1 MNNQNPNPVFKTEWI
16 VNGGA
21 SKEFI
26 DFANNFGRLLKNGRL
41 TSSQFRNFFGTLKS
55 IEMKGLSENKSKF
68 YMLKPLL
75 AYAYARNSTSGFRE
89 FKQVMDTSLDFIMN
103 SDDNNQE
110 KYFKNFCRIV
120 EAILAYH
127 RAHGGK

>member
-1 MNNQNPNPVFKTEWI
+1 MNNANFTPQFKTEWI

-21 SKEFI
+21 SKEFV
-26 DFANNFGRLLKNGRL
+26 DFADAFGRKLKNGRL

-55 IEMKGLSENKSKF
+55 IEMKGLTENKTKF

-75 AYAYARNSTSGFRE
+75 AYAYARNSTQGFRD
-89 FKQVMDTSLDFIMN
+89 FKQVMDTSLDFIMT
-103 SDDNNQE
+103 SDENKQE

>member
-1 MNNQNPNPVFKTEWI
+1 MNNANPTLRFKTEWI

-21 SKEFI
+21 SKEFV
-26 DFANNFGRLLKNGRL
+26 DFADSFGRTLKSGRL

-55 IEMKGLSENKSKF
+55 IEMKGLGENKTKF

-75 AYAYARNSTSGFRE
+75 AYAYARNSTSGFKD
-89 FKQVMDTSLDFIMN
+89 FKEVMDTGLDFIMTADE
-103 SDDNNQE
+103 SKQD